1 MAAKEGFVHP
11 ELLIETDALERQL
24 GDPALRVF
32 DCTTNRIPDPDHLSG
47 STRTRRIRE
56 GAHRVVT
63 PIPGGLCV
71 HQPFC
76 NR

>member
-32 DCTTNRIPDPDHLSG
+32 DCTTNRIADQTTYQAVPA
-47 STRTRRIRE
+47 RAEIRE

-63 PIPGGLCV
+63 PVPGGLCV

-76 NR
+76 KR

>member
-32 DCTTNRIPDPDHLSG
+32 DCTTNLIPDQ
-47 STRTRRIRE
+47 TTY
-56 GAHRVVT
+56 
-63 PIPGGLCV
+63 
-71 HQPFC
+71 
-76 NR
+76 

>member
-32 DCTTNRIPDPDHLSG
+32 DCTTNR
-47 STRTRRIRE
+47 TFRIRP
-56 GAHRVVT
+56 
-63 PIPGGLCV
+63 PIRQYP
-71 HQPFC
+71 HAP
-76 NR
+76 NSRRST